1 MRNIIKHIVRIY
13 LVLSLG
19 VSAEQ
24 TTCSTNNHL
33 VIIIPSRNNSQWC
46 ERNLNALITQNY
58 DNWHAIYINDAS
70 TDDTKDKVEQF
81 IRMHRLEDKIMLIN
95 NEERLGAMANIYKA
109 VYMCNNQDVAIL
121 YDGDDWFSGP
131 NVLRIVN
138 QAYADN
144 NVWLTF
150 GSYQEYP
157 SGKKG
162 GSASAIPKHIVESNR
177 YRQDHWRT
185 SHLRTFYAWLFKRV
199 KTEDFKID
207 GVFLPM
213 TYDQAIMF
221 PLLELAGGRFKYI
234 PDILYIY
241 NLDNPVNDHKVDA
254 GLQMKM
260 EKLVRSR
267 TPYQSLGKILK

>member
-131 NVLRIVN
+131 NVLRIV
-138 QAYADN
+138 
-144 NVWLTF
+144 
-150 GSYQEYP
+150 
-157 SGKKG
+157 
-162 GSASAIPKHIVESNR
+162 
-177 YRQDHWRT
+177 
-185 SHLRTFYAWLFKRV
+185 
-199 KTEDFKID
+199 
-207 GVFLPM
+207 
-213 TYDQAIMF
+213 
-221 PLLELAGGRFKYI
+221 
-234 PDILYIY
+234 
-241 NLDNPVNDHKVDA
+241 
-254 GLQMKM
+254 
-260 EKLVRSR
+260 
-267 TPYQSLGKILK
+267 